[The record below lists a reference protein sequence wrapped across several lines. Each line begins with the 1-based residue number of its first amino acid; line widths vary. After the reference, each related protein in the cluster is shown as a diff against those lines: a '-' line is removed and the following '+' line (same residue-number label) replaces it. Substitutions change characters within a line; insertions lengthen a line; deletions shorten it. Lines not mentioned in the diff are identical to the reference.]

1 MKTYTEQE
9 YQALLKKVEY
19 AEAKAA
25 KAEAALRLAEQK
37 ITNYHKTGKLE
48 GATAAEQKLLKSAE
62 ADVVR
67 TATLV
72 RHIEQKDVCLEQ
84 LESRLY
90 EFAESGYFEGEEYIE
105 PLMELLRK
113 MSYADLKQILNKYD
127 LDYMYYAS
135 DESFTPGNQTQLNI
149 KDIYEEISSQYND

>member
-25 KAEAALRLAEQK
+25 KAEANLRLAEQK
-37 ITNYHKTGKLE
+37 IMNYQTSGTMQGRTKE
-48 GATAAEQKLLKSAE
+48 DQQLLKSAE

-67 TATLV
+67 ATAYV
-72 RHIEQKDVCLEQ
+72 RHIEQASALMDQ

-90 EFAESGYFEGEEYIE
+90 EFAESGYFEGLEYIE
-105 PLMELLRK
+105 PLIELLKR
-113 MSYADLKQILNKYD
+113 MSYLELKQIINKYD

-135 DESFTPGNQTQLNI
+135 DAAYQAGLQQQLNL
-149 KDIYEEISSQYND
+149 KDIYEEISSKYND

>member
-37 ITNYHKTGKLE
+37 ITNYHKSGKLE

-67 TATLV
+67 TAAFV
-72 RHIEQKDVCLEQ
+72 RHIEQADACLEQ
-84 LESRLY
+84 LEARLY
-90 EFAESGYFEGEEYIE
+90 DFAESGYFEGEEYIE
-105 PLMELLRK
+105 PLMQILRK
-113 MSYADLKQILNKYD
+113 MSYADLKQILRKYD

-135 DESFTPGNQTQLNI
+135 DESFRPGAQRSINI
-149 KDIYEEISSQYND
+149 KEIYEEISSQYND

>member
-25 KAEAALRLAEQK
+25 KAEADLRLAEQK
-37 ITNYHKTGKLE
+37 IMNLQTSG
-48 GATAAEQKLLKSAE
+48 TANGRTKAEQQLLKSAE
-62 ADVVR
+62 SDVVR
-67 TATLV
+67 ATAYV
-72 RHIEQKDVCLEQ
+72 RHIEQASTLIEQ

-90 EFAESGYFEGEEYIE
+90 EYAEAGYFEGLEYVE
-105 PLMELLRK
+105 PLIELLKKR
-113 MSYADLKQILNKYD
+113 SYLELKVILNEYD
-127 LDYMYYAS
+127 LAYMYYAS
-135 DESFTPGNQTQLNI
+135 DASFQGGLQQQLNL